1 MRHCDVSLQQYEAYV
16 VPVHGHE
23 IVAAKR
29 DIDCCMHT
37 VEEKKVPGMKVF
49 SYMTATFAG
58 VPWSRSSSVLVAEDC
73 VILGCLW
80 K

>member
-29 DIDCCMHT
+29 DIDRSMHT
-37 VEEKKVPGMKVF
+37 MEEKKCWG
-49 SYMTATFAG
+49 
-58 VPWSRSSSVLVAEDC
+58 
-73 VILGCLW
+73 
-80 K
+80 